1 MITNTY
7 IAIILYTEFLSD
19 QSTNFPKFIYYLHSF
34 SDITQ
39 TFKLHNYLITVN
51 NYERFLFKT
60 PKPNAP
66 ATPASPKPTTA
77 ASLLS
82 FSPICG
88 SVAALASAFGASAFL
103 AIALTS
109 TFFSGVVAT
118 FLTSFTTTLSSSAV
132 LDGSSLPLASSPGS
146 FVLGFSLL
154 STSSPG
160 LFLVFLFVYL
170 HQM

>member
-103 AIALTS
+103 AIA
-109 TFFSGVVAT
+109 
-118 FLTSFTTTLSSSAV
+118 
-132 LDGSSLPLASSPGS
+132 
-146 FVLGFSLL
+146 
-154 STSSPG
+154 
-160 LFLVFLFVYL
+160 FLFRCCSNFLNVVYNNFVFVCSL
-170 HQM
+170 RWFFVTFSIFTRFVCFWFFCLCTFIRCRWLAF